1 MQITDT
7 DRIAIRGVIES
18 QLEAFQIDDAITAFS
33 FATPGIQA
41 TFQSPEMFMEMVTTH
56 YQAVYRPRAVV
67 FDDLAIVNG
76 YLSQPVLLLDPDGVP
91 MRALYVMENQPNG
104 SWRIHGCYL
113 VPVEGQTIP

>member
-7 DRIAIRGVIES
+7 DRITIRCVIES
-18 QLEAFQIDDAITAFS
+18 QLEAFQIDDEITAFS

-41 TFQSPEMFMEMVTTH
+41 TFQSAEMFMEMVRAH

-113 VPVEGQTIP
+113 VPVEAQTIQ